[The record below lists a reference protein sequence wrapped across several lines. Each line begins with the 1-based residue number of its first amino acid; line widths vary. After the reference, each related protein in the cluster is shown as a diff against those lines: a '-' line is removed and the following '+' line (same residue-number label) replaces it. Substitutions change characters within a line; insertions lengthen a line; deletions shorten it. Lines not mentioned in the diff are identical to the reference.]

1 MKAHLLF
8 ADADL
13 DVDAALPPHAD
24 DLIADLGLDVLL
36 EVMAGADKT
45 ARKITATVLLNPLTD
60 PEMVVYRQQVLAD
73 CLAAPD
79 MAAGLYQLAR
89 DTIEGER
96 HIDRWFFLRRPEPL
110 LHRSVSVLAML
121 LERLRAMRAF
131 ALEHAHRVHSPAFR
145 TLFAMLERELS
156 DDYLAEVEHR
166 IQQLRMATGMLI
178 SARLGNQ
185 NESIDLVLRDLPEQR
200 RAMFRRPVVK
210 KPSYSYTIP
219 DRDEASTQALSDI
232 RDRVTDEAANAAAQ
246 SADHVLS
253 FFAALRD
260 ELSFYLAAM
269 RLHGALTELGVPV
282 SLPQAHPV
290 SPPTH
295 AATGLADPALALTS
309 RSAPVG
315 NDLDA
320 AGKQLVVIT
329 GANRGGKSTFLRAV
343 GIAALMT
350 GAGLFVAAQRF
361 TTSLHSGVFCH
372 YRREEDVQL
381 RSGKLDEELRRMQA
395 IAAAITPGALLLC
408 NESFS
413 ATNEAEGSELA
424 RQVVA
429 AFTDV
434 AVTVCYV
441 THLYHFAHTV
451 AVSGTPP
458 AVFLRA
464 ERGED
469 GQRPFTL
476 LPGDPLPT
484 SYGVDVF
491 RRVFGTDPAGATAVD
506 PAGG

>member
-1 MKAHLLF
+1 
-8 ADADL
+8 
-13 DVDAALPPHAD
+13 
-24 DLIADLGLDVLL
+24 
-36 EVMAGADKT
+36 
-45 ARKITATVLLNPLTD
+45 
-60 PEMVVYRQQVLAD
+60 
-73 CLAAPD
+73 
-79 MAAGLYQLAR
+79 
-89 DTIEGER
+89 
-96 HIDRWFFLRRPEPL
+96 
-110 LHRSVSVLAML
+110 ML
-121 LERLRAMRAF
+121 LERLRAMRDF
-131 ALEHAHRVHSPAFR
+131 AAEHAHRVSSPAFR
-145 TLFAMLERELS
+145 ALFAMLERELA

-166 IQQLRMATGMLI
+166 IQQLRMASGMLI

-210 KPSYSYTIP
+210 KPSYSFTIP

-269 RLHGALTELGVPV
+269 RLHDTLAQLGVPV
-282 SLPQAHPV
+282 CLPQVHPV
-290 SPPTH
+290 APPTH
-295 AATGLADPALALTS
+295 TAAGLADPALALTS
-309 RSAPVG
+309 RAAPVG

-320 AGKQLVVIT
+320 AGKHLVVIT

-343 GIAALMT
+343 GIGALMS
-350 GAGLFVAAQRF
+350 GAGLFVAAERF
-361 TTSLHSGVFCH
+361 ATSLHSGVFCH
-372 YRREEDVQL
+372 YRREEDAQL
-381 RSGKLDEELRRMQA
+381 RSGKLDEELRRMQS
-395 IAAAITPGALLLC
+395 IAAAIAPGALLLC

-429 AFTDV
+429 AFADV
-434 AVTVCYV
+434 GVTVCYV

-464 ERGED
+464 ERGD
-469 GQRPFTL
+469 AGQRPFTL

-484 SYGVDVF
+484 SYGADVF
-491 RRVFGTDPAGATAVD
+491 RRVFGTAPTGATAVND
-506 PAGG
+506 SAGG